1 MRIGAGLPGGT
12 VGKNLPANAGN
23 ARDFGFNPWVGQIPW
38 RRKSQLASVFLPG
51 KFHRQRSLSGY
62 SPQGCKESDG
72 TERVHARAHVRAR
85 THTRGLGLPP
95 SHHYQFN
102 VLWDHQM
109 IVLSENSK
117 SLNSCFLNF
126 NMCNNCLDVSLLE
139 TNSDSQAPCKDHDSL
154 CKVWSPGVSIR
165 ITSFR
170 MQWPMVA
177 SKKQN
182 STLLIHL

>member
-1 MRIGAGLPGGT
+1 MGLGFRVVQWERICLPMPEMQEISGSVPGWGRSPGGGGNRNSLQYSCLENSIDRGACQAT
-12 VGKNLPANAGN
+12 VHRVA
-23 ARDFGFNPWVGQIPW
+23 
-38 RRKSQLASVFLPG
+38 KSQTG
-51 KFHRQRSLSGY
+51 LS
-62 SPQGCKESDG
+62 
-72 TERVHARAHVRAR
+72 ARAH
-85 THTRGLGLPP
+85 THTHGLGLPP

-170 MQWPMVA
+170 MQWPMVG